1 MGLQEV
7 DVGNPEPNK
16 LKHTLHL
23 LSSRRGVTWPGRPLA
38 HLHGVPGLL

>member
-16 LKHTLHL
+16 LKHTPHL
-23 LSSRRGVTWPGRPLA
+23 LSSRRGGHLA
-38 HLHGVPGLL
+38 HLHGMPGLL